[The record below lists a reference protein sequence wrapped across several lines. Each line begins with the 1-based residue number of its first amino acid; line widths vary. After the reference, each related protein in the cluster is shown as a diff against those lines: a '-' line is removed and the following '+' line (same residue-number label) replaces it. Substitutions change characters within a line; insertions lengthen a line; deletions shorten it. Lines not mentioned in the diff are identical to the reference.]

1 MGRSMATIGKYAKAQ
16 GLSFDR
22 TRMDKAIKASQ
33 TDRKQRRG
41 VVADQWLQI
50 IEEQTARVA
59 GVGRDGKLFETL
71 VPVAPGIQDTR
82 SLAHVPPSDLR
93 LMAQAVSTLS
103 TAMVNLEKVDQDGGM
118 ADTRSMVGSLL
129 MLLRAS
135 VDGEERM
142 NPIGE
147 VAA

>member
-1 MGRSMATIGKYAKAQ
+1 MATIGKYAKAQ

-22 TRMDKAIKASQ
+22 KPMEAAIRASQ
-33 TDRKQRRG
+33 LDRRQRRG
-41 VVADQWLQI
+41 VVAEQWLQI

-59 GVGRDGKLFETL
+59 GVGRDNKRFETL

-82 SLAHVPPSDLR
+82 ELGHVPPSDLR

-118 ADTRSMVGSLL
+118 ADTQSMVGSLL
-129 MLLRAS
+129 MLLKAS
-135 VDGEERM
+135 VEGEERM
-142 NPIGE
+142 NPTGG